1 MSIGM
6 ILLTAVAVLIFF
18 GVAQRVLDRM
28 RLSDRAALVIVAAMF
43 FGTLIPD
50 IRIGMVQFNI
60 GGAVIPVAVCLYLII
75 KAETAKEKWRAVI
88 GSLLTAGL
96 VYVLGLVM
104 PNEPEQIVVDPNYVY
119 GIVGGLVAYLFGRSR
134 RNAFIC
140 GVLGVLLADITVAIV
155 NWSRGISQTL
165 VLGGAGA
172 VDAMVISGVLGVL
185 LAELIGEIAERMVRG
200 RHPDKDNH
208 VHTPK
213 EKREEKQ

>member
-28 RLSDRAALVIVAAMF
+28 RLTDRAALLIVAAMF

-75 KAETAKEKWRAVI
+75 KAETGKEKWWAVI
-88 GSLLTAGL
+88 GSVLTGGL
-96 VYVLGLVM
+96 IYVLSLVM
-104 PNEPEQIVVDPNYVY
+104 PNEPEQIVIDPNYVW
-119 GIVGGLVAYLFGRSR
+119 GIVGGLMAYLLGRSR

-140 GVLGVLLADITVAIV
+140 GVLGVLLADVTVAIV
-155 NWSRGISQTL
+155 NWSRGINQ
-165 VLGGAGA
+165 VLNIGGAGA
-172 VDAMVISGVLGVL
+172 ADAMVISGILGVL
-185 LAELIGEIAERMVRG
+185 LAELVGEITERIVRG
-200 RHPDKDNH
+200 KNPPDKERIST
-208 VHTPK
+208 VR
-213 EKREEKQ
+213 EKGEGKP

>member
-28 RLSDRAALVIVAAMF
+28 RLTDRAALVIVAAMF

-60 GGAVIPVAVCLYLII
+60 GGAVVPVAVCLWMIF
-75 KAETAKEKWRAVI
+75 KAETGKEKVRAVI
-88 GSLLTAGL
+88 GSILTGGVIYA
-96 VYVLGLVM
+96 LGLVM
-104 PNEPEQIVVDPNYVY
+104 PNEPEQIVIDPNYVY
-119 GIVGGLVAYLFGRSR
+119 GIVGGLVAYLLGRSR

-140 GVLGVLLADITVAIV
+140 GVLGVLLADIAVAVV
-155 NWSRGISQTL
+155 NWSQGIQQQL
-165 VLGGAGA
+165 VLGGAG
-172 VDAMVISGVLGVL
+172 VMDAMVISGIIGVL

-200 RHPDKDNH
+200 NKPPKDSNI
-208 VHTPK
+208 HTVNDRR
-213 EKREEKQ
+213 EKKS

>member
-18 GVAQRVLDRM
+18 GVSQRVLDRM
-28 RLSDRAALVIVAAMF
+28 RLSDRAALIIVAAMF

-75 KAETAKEKWRAVI
+75 RAETGKEKGRAVI
-88 GSLLTAGL
+88 GSVLTAGV
-96 VYVLGLVM
+96 VYGMGLLI
-104 PNEPEQIVVDPNYVY
+104 PTYPEQTAFDPTYIY
-119 GIVGGLVAYLFGRSR
+119 GLVGGLAAYLLGRSR

-140 GVLGVLLADITVAIV
+140 GVLGVLLADIATAIV
-155 NWSRGISQTL
+155 NWTQGENQTL

-172 VDAMVISGVLGVL
+172 VDIMVISGILGVL

-200 RHPDKDNH
+200 KNPPDHDRIH
-208 VHTPK
+208 AVK
-213 EKREEKQ
+213 EKGEERK

>member
-18 GVAQRVLDRM
+18 GVSQRVLDRM
-28 RLSDRAALVIVAAMF
+28 RLSDRAALIIVAAMF

-60 GGAVIPVAVCLYLII
+60 GGSVIPVAVCLYLII
-75 KAETAKEKWRAVI
+75 RAETGKEKLRAVI
-88 GSLLTAGL
+88 GSILTAG
-96 VYVLGLVM
+96 VIYALGLLI
-104 PNEPEQIVVDPNYVY
+104 PTYPEQTAFDPSYIY
-119 GIVGGLVAYLFGRSR
+119 GLVGGLAAYLLGRSR

-140 GVLGVLLADITVAIV
+140 GVLGVLLADIATAVV
-155 NWSRGISQTL
+155 NWSRGENQTL

-172 VDAMVISGVLGVL
+172 VDIMVISGVLGVL

-200 RHPDKDNH
+200 KNPPDHDRIH
-208 VHTPK
+208 AVK
-213 EKREEKQ
+213 EKEEEKK